1 MKSEKPRQREYDTT
15 NRDKNDADSAIPDK
29 YYRLWG
35 EPMQAVG
42 CAKKG
47 DTTIDRPGFGS

>member
-1 MKSEKPRQREYDTT
+1 MKSEKPKQREYDTT

-42 CAKKG
+42 SSKKG
-47 DTTIDRPGFGS
+47 DTTIDRPGFGA

>member
-42 CAKKG
+42 YAKKG